1 MADLSG
7 DERLRVVFVHG
18 TGVRREGFTRLSDL
32 VLDRLRSRL
41 PRAEVSA
48 VHWGET
54 HGASLAAGGV
64 SIPRRGRVRGPSEA
78 APPDEQAAAWG
89 LLLVDP
95 LCELRVLAEVAAQ
108 DDGAGAPGALA
119 DGRRVAR
126 ALEGLPAALTAG
138 PPASDVLQPVGGTA
152 NVAAAAEAM
161 AGAAEFTDACD
172 SVPDAPAVR
181 ELVTATA
188 RAVVA
193 YALAAAADGVVCTGD
208 ERDAAVDLLSTRLGG
223 TARFPGERVAA
234 VLGTLALRVTT
245 QPVLDRWRTP
255 LTTGAVPALG
265 DILRYQAR
273 GGPLRD
279 HLEQVMRAEEGPTVV
294 VGHSLGGIAL
304 VDVCALA
311 AIGQT
316 ALPQPRLLVTVGSQ
330 APFLHELGA
339 LTGLPPSAG
348 LPPGFP
354 RWLNIYDRKD
364 LLAYRAEPVF
374 PGDARVT
381 DHEVTS
387 RQPFPLS
394 HSAYWKLD
402 AVYDR
407 IVKEIEAF
415 EASP

>member
-1 MADLSG
+1 MAAGMSG
-7 DERLRVVFVHG
+7 DEQLRVVFVHG

-41 PRAEVSA
+41 PPAEVSA
-48 VHWGET
+48 VYWGDM
-54 HGASLAAGGV
+54 HGASLAADGG

-78 APPDEQAAAWG
+78 TPPDEEAAAWG

-95 LCELRVLAEVAAQ
+95 LCELRVLGELVAQ
-108 DDGAGAPGALA
+108 GEGSGSPGALA
-119 DGRRVAR
+119 DGRRLAR
-126 ALEGLPAALTAG
+126 ALEGLSGTLAIDTATSNALA
-138 PPASDVLQPVGGTA
+138 PMGGTKHI
-152 NVAAAAEAM
+152 VAAAEVV

-172 SVPDAPAVR
+172 SVADALAVR
-181 ELVTATA
+181 DLATATA

-193 YALAAAADGVVCTGD
+193 HALAAAADDVICTGD
-208 ERDAAVDLLSTRLGG
+208 ERDAVVDLLTTCFNG

-245 QPVLDRWRTP
+245 QPVLDRFRTS
-255 LTTGAVPALG
+255 LTTGAVPPLG

-279 HLEQVMRAEEGPTVV
+279 HLEQVMKAEGQTVV

-311 AIGQT
+311 AIGQSCS
-316 ALPQPRLLVTVGSQ
+316 PQPLLLVTVGSQ

-339 LTGLPPSAG
+339 LTGLPPTAS

-374 PGDARVT
+374 PGDGRVI
-381 DHEVTS
+381 DHEVSS

-407 IVKEIEAF
+407 IVKEIEA
-415 EASP
+415 SR